1 MKKVSLAEQLTDI
14 SDSENAKITRKSRAR
29 RVQSS
34 EDTDIEEYPTKKKC
48 KRIESAKKAIKSNIY
63 PEFPLASNITR
74 SSSTTIENNGIYVYY
89 VYNLCLLYSIFTVYL
104 QVIIYT
110 VSNIL

>member
-34 EDTDIEEYPTKKKC
+34 EDTDIEEYPTKKN
-48 KRIESAKKAIKSNIY
+48 AKGLKVQKKQLNPIY
-63 PEFPLASNITR
+63 IQNFL
-74 SSSTTIENNGIYVYY
+74 
-89 VYNLCLLYSIFTVYL
+89 
-104 QVIIYT
+104 
-110 VSNIL
+110 